1 MKNFFKK
8 VLLKVPILIRDF
20 LLKEIKEEIKTDIKD
35 LKREIKEIKTDNKA
49 IHSELLKNS
58 LDTMKIAICSEE
70 LPLSERVSIG
80 KDYIDKGG
88 NGAIKIKV
96 HVLEDEYEKELKQSA

>member
-1 MKNFFKK
+1 MKDYLKK
-8 VLLKVPILIRDF
+8 IMLKFPILIRDF
-20 LLKEIKEEIKTDIKD
+20 LVKEIKDDIKE
-35 LKREIKEIKTDNKA
+35 LKKDNKS
-49 IHSELLKNS
+49 IHNELLKNS

-80 KDYIDKGG
+80 KEYIDKGG

-96 HVLEDEYEKELKQSA
+96 HVLEDEYEKELKSNV

>member
-1 MKNFFKK
+1 MKEFLKK
-8 VLLKVPILIRDF
+8 ILLKIPILIRDF

-35 LKREIKEIKTDNKA
+35 LKREIKDIKTDNKV
-49 IHSELLKNS
+49 IHNELLKNS

-80 KDYIDKGG
+80 KEYIDKGG

>member
-1 MKNFFKK
+1 MCQRHRKEIKNVKDFFKK
-8 VLLKVPILIRDF
+8 IMLKIPILIRDF
-20 LLKEIKEEIKTDIKD
+20 LVKEIKDDIKE
-35 LKREIKEIKTDNKA
+35 LKKDNKS
-49 IHSELLKNS
+49 IHNELLKNS

-96 HVLEDEYEKELKQSA
+96 HVLEDEYEKELKNNA

>member
-1 MKNFFKK
+1 MKEILKK

-35 LKREIKEIKTDNKA
+35 LKREIKDIKADNKA

-80 KDYIDKGG
+80 KYYVDKGG

-96 HVLEDEYEKELKQSA
+96 HVLEDEYEKELKNNA

>member
-1 MKNFFKK
+1 MKVFFKK
-8 VLLKVPILIRDF
+8 VLLKIPILIRDF
-20 LLKEIKEEIKTDIKD
+20 LLKEIKDEIKFDIKEVNN
-35 LKREIKEIKTDNKA
+35 EIKEIKKDNKS
-49 IHSELLKNS
+49 IHNELIKNS

-96 HVLEDEYEKELKQSA
+96 HVLEDEYEKELKNNA

>member
-1 MKNFFKK
+1 MKDFLKK
-8 VLLKVPILIRDF
+8 IMLKIPILIRDF
-20 LLKEIKEEIKTDIKD
+20 LMKEIKDDIKE
-35 LKREIKEIKTDNKA
+35 LKKDNKS
-49 IHSELLKNS
+49 IHAELLKNS

-80 KDYIDKGG
+80 KEYIDKGG

-96 HVLEDEYEKELKQSA
+96 HVLEDEYEKELKNNA

>member
-1 MKNFFKK
+1 MKEILKK
-8 VLLKVPILIRDF
+8 ALLKVPILIRDF

-35 LKREIKEIKTDNKA
+35 LKREIKDIKADNKA

-80 KDYIDKGG
+80 KNYVDKGG

-96 HVLEDEYEKELKQSA
+96 HVLEDEYEKELKNNA

>member
-1 MKNFFKK
+1 MKDFLKK

-20 LLKEIKEEIKTDIKD
+20 LLKDIKDEIKTDIKD
-35 LKREIKEIKTDNKA
+35 LKKEIKDIKMDNKA

-96 HVLEDEYEKELKQSA
+96 HVLEDEYEKELKNNA

>member
-1 MKNFFKK
+1 MKDFLKK
-8 VLLKVPILIRDF
+8 IMLKIPILIRDF

-35 LKREIKEIKTDNKA
+35 LKREITDIKADNKA

-80 KDYIDKGG
+80 KYYVDKGG

-96 HVLEDEYEKELKQSA
+96 HVLEDEYEKELKNNA

>member
-1 MKNFFKK
+1 M
-8 VLLKVPILIRDF
+8 LKIPILIRDF
-20 LLKEIKEEIKTDIKD
+20 LMKEIKDDIKE
-35 LKREIKEIKTDNKA
+35 LKKDNKS
-49 IHSELLKNS
+49 IHAELLKNS

-80 KDYIDKGG
+80 KEYIDKGG

-96 HVLEDEYEKELKQSA
+96 HVLEDEYEKELKNNA